1 MTVPVV
7 AIFRVKPG
15 TEAVVEKLFR
25 SVIETTLGEEGCISY
40 QLNVDT
46 EDSRRFIWTEEW
58 QSQTLLDRHLNAPHI
73 QQLFSEVPQYI
84 ESSEIIALKP
94 LAGGAA

>member
-1 MTVPVV
+1 MTVPVI
-7 AIFRVKPG
+7 ALFRVKPG
-15 TEAVVEKLFR
+15 TENTVEKLFR
-25 SVIETTLGEEGCISY
+25 SVIETTLTEEGCISY

-46 EDSRRFIWTEEW
+46 EDARRFVWTEEW
-58 QSQTLLDRHLNAPHI
+58 QSQALLDRHLNAPHI
-73 QQLFSEVPQYI
+73 VALFSELPQYI

>member
-1 MTVPVV
+1 MTVPVI

-15 TEAVVEKLFR
+15 TEAKVEKLFR
-25 SVIETTLGEEGCISY
+25 SVIDTTLAEEGCISY
-40 QLNVDT
+40 QLNLDT
-46 EDSRRFIWTEEW
+46 KDACRFIWTEEW
-58 QSQTLLDRHLNAPHI
+58 QSQVMLDRHLNTPHI
-73 QQLFSEVPQYI
+73 QALFSELPQYI

>member
-1 MTVPVV
+1 MTVPVI

-15 TEAVVEKLFR
+15 TETTVEKLFR
-25 SVIETTLGEEGCISY
+25 SVIDTTLAEEGCISY
-40 QLNVDT
+40 QLNLDT
-46 EDSRRFIWTEEW
+46 KDAGRFIWTEEW
-58 QSQTLLDRHLNAPHI
+58 QSQALLDRHLNAPHI
-73 QQLFSEVPQYI
+73 QALFSELPQYI

>member
-1 MTVPVV
+1 MTVPVI

-15 TEAVVEKLFR
+15 TETTVENLFR
-25 SVIETTLGEEGCISY
+25 SVIDTTLAEEGCISY
-40 QLNVDT
+40 QLNLDT
-46 EDSRRFIWTEEW
+46 KDARRFIWTEEW
-58 QSQTLLDRHLNAPHI
+58 QSQALLDRHLNAPHI
-73 QQLFSEVPQYI
+73 LALFSELPQYI